1 MLKELFLAIILGA
14 LLGFGITGG
23 YLAINKKNQPN
34 NNSVI
39 VTTPTIQPSQ
49 ENSTQENIT
58 VDKKN
63 DGFSLTNIEDMD
75 VVSKESFEING
86 VTATPNNTIIITVN
100 DQIVNGISDEEG
112 KFSLQIK
119 LISGLNNIKITAIDT
134 NNNQFEKNLNITY
147 STATI

>member
-39 VTTPTIQPSQ
+39 VTTPTIQPNQ
-49 ENSTQENIT
+49 ENSTQENIVT
-58 VDKKN
+58 KKE
-63 DGFSLTNIEDMD
+63 DGFSLTTIDDMD
-75 VVSKESFEING
+75 VVSKESIEIDG
-86 VTATPNNTIIITVN
+86 VTNTPNNTIIIVVDNQIINGTS
-100 DQIVNGISDEEG
+100 DQEG
-112 KFSLQIK
+112 KFSLQVK
-119 LISGLNNIKITAIDT
+119 LNSGLNNIKITTIDS
-134 NNNQFEKNLNITY
+134 NNNQFEKNINITY